1 MISGFFLTNGQNSE
15 GENRF
20 NELRNTPS
28 AHIVY
33 SDDNLLLSNAVD
45 SDALGDKVSN
55 PLVSENK
62 RVIVH
67 FSGMLYNRKEY
78 VQKYDLPLKPDS
90 RSSDADLI
98 LELYLTYGEN
108 LLSYLNGTFS
118 FLIYDKNK
126 GKLLLCRDRFGV
138 QPLYYLDAPGFL
150 VFSSTI
156 AGIVKL
162 TGRSKRLH
170 HPALAKILLFNYNVG
185 FDTLIEGIRRLPA
198 AHFLKTQGGSQPL
211 LKKYWSIDFSPVSRS
226 EETVCQDL
234 LQHLRRAVNSCLSDT
249 DQSGIF
255 LSGGMDSSTVLAL
268 SAEHKSINLNTFSY
282 RCKAASF
289 DESQYA
295 RQMAE
300 FACSHHHESEYSSDD
315 VLLMPE
321 VVKAMNE
328 PFSDV
333 GINIAT
339 YLLGREAAAA
349 GVGLI
354 LTGDGGDELFAGHPI
369 YEADK
374 IARYIDTVPRFLLR
388 PLFSLCRQLPD
399 SDQKKNL
406 SVKLKRFSESMSYP
420 RELLSHRWR
429 IYYDA
434 ASLHQVTD
442 ESLSDTVNWNDL
454 LKDIL
459 LINEKTRGFD
469 PLARSLAS
477 DYQTVVDFYLRR
489 NDLVRRF
496 NIDIRCP
503 MFDHKLV
510 EYCASLPSSLKI
522 KGWFDTKYIFK
533 KTMEPVLP
541 HSIIYRK
548 DKLGHSI
555 PLKNWIRDDDRVR
568 EMILD
573 HVSGETISRR
583 GLFKTD
589 TIAKMTND
597 HLSKKSNH
605 SHRLWTLAVM
615 EMWLRHHFD

>member
-1 MISGFFLTNGQNSE
+1 MISGFFLCNSHNSE
-15 GENRF
+15 GEDRF
-20 NELRNTPS
+20 KKLRDTPS
-28 AHIVY
+28 ANIVY
-33 SDDNLLLSNAVD
+33 TDDKLLLSNAVD
-45 SDALGDKVSN
+45 SAALGDRVSN
-55 PLVSENK
+55 PLVSEDK
-62 RVIVH
+62 RLVVY
-67 FSGMLYNRKEY
+67 FSGTLYNRSEQVK
-78 VQKYDLPLKPDS
+78 KYDLPLKADTTI
-90 RSSDADLI
+90 SDADLI
-98 LELYLTYGEN
+98 LQLYRSFGEN
-108 LLSYLNGTFS
+108 LLSHLEGTFS
-118 FLIYDKNK
+118 FLIYDK
-126 GKLLLCRDRFGV
+126 GEEKLLLCRDRFGV
-138 QPLYYLDAPGFL
+138 QPLYYSTNPGFL

-156 AGIVKL
+156 AGIVRLSGKE
-162 TGRSKRLH
+162 KNLH

-185 FDTLIEGIRRLPA
+185 FDTLIDGIKRLPA
-198 AHFLKTQGGSQPL
+198 AHFLKIHGGTQPL
-211 LKKYWSIDFSPVSRS
+211 LKRYWSIDFSPVSRP
-226 EETVCQDL
+226 EETVCEDL
-234 LQHLRRAVNSCLSDT
+234 LTHLRRAVGLCLSGA
-249 DQSGIF
+249 DQSGVF
-255 LSGGMDSSTVLAL
+255 LSGGMDSSTMLAL
-268 SAEHKSINLNTFSY
+268 SAEHESINLNTFSY

-300 FACSHHHESEYSSDD
+300 FTQSHHHESEYSSDD

-321 VVKAMNE
+321 VVKAMSE

-349 GVGLI
+349 GTGLI

-374 IARYIDTVPRFLLR
+374 IARYIDTVPRFLLK
-388 PLFSLCRQLPD
+388 PLFSLFRQLPD

-434 ASLHQVTD
+434 AALLHVSSD
-442 ESLSDTVNWNDL
+442 NFSDTVDWNDL
-454 LKDIL
+454 LDDIL
-459 LINEKTRGFD
+459 QVNEKTAGLD
-469 PLARSLAS
+469 PLTRSLSS

-496 NIDIRCP
+496 NVDIRYP

-510 EYCASLPSSLKI
+510 EYCASMPSSLKI
-522 KGWFDTKYIFK
+522 KDWFDTKYIFK
-533 KTMEPVLP
+533 KAMEPILP

-555 PLKNWIRDDDRVR
+555 PLKNWIRDDHKVR

-573 HVSGETISRR
+573 HVSTETINKR

-589 TIAKMTND
+589 AIAKMTND
-597 HLSKKSNH
+597 HLNKKSNH

>member
-1 MISGFFLTNGQNSE
+1 MISGFFLTNGQNPES
-15 GENRF
+15 ENRF
-20 NELRNTPS
+20 KELRNTPS
-28 AHIVY
+28 AGIVY
-33 SDDNLLLSNAVD
+33 ADDTLLLSDTVD
-45 SDALGDKVSN
+45 SDALGDKKCN
-55 PLVSENK
+55 PLVSEDK
-62 RVIVH
+62 RLVIS
-67 FSGMLYNRKEY
+67 FSGTLYNRVEHVK
-78 VQKYDLPLKPDS
+78 KYDLPLEADS
-90 RSSDADLI
+90 STGDADLI
-98 LELYLTYGEN
+98 VQLYLAFGEN
-108 LLSYLNGTFS
+108 LLSHLNGTFS
-118 FLIYDKNK
+118 FLIYDKDEE
-126 GKLLLCRDRFGV
+126 KLLLCRDRFGV
-138 QPLYYLDAPGFL
+138 QPLYYFDAPGFF

-156 AGIVKL
+156 AGVIRL
-162 TGRSKRLH
+162 TGQSKNLH

-185 FDTLIEGIRRLPA
+185 FDTLIEGIKRLPA
-198 AHFLKTQGGSQPL
+198 AHFLKIHGGTQPL
-211 LKKYWSIDFSPVSRS
+211 LKKYWSIDFSPISRP
-226 EETVCQDL
+226 EEEVCHDL
-234 LQHLRRAVNSCLSDT
+234 LQHLRRAVGSCLSDT
-249 DQSGIF
+249 GQSGVF
-255 LSGGMDSSTVLAL
+255 LSGGMDSSTMLAL
-268 SAEHKSINLNTFSY
+268 SSEYKSTPINTFSY

-300 FACSHHHESEYSSDD
+300 FTRSHHHESEYSSDD

-321 VVKAMNE
+321 VVKGMNE

-339 YLLGREAAAA
+339 YLLGKEAAAA
-349 GVGLI
+349 GTGLI

-374 IARYIDTVPRFLLR
+374 IARYIDTVPRFLTG
-388 PLFSLCRQLPD
+388 PLFSLFKQLPD

-420 RELLSHRWR
+420 RQLLSHRWR

-434 ASLHQVTD
+434 ATLLHVSSD
-442 ESLSDTVNWNDL
+442 NLSDTIDWKDL

-459 LINEKTRGFD
+459 QVNEKTTALD
-469 PLARSLAS
+469 PLAKSLAS
-477 DYQTVVDFYLRR
+477 DYQTVVDFYFRR

-496 NIDIRCP
+496 NIDIRYP

-522 KGWFDTKYIFK
+522 KDWFDTKYIFK
-533 KTMEPVLP
+533 KAMEPVLP

-555 PLKNWIRDDDRVR
+555 PLKNWIRDDRKVR

-573 HVSGETISRR
+573 HVSEETISRR
-583 GLFKTD
+583 GLFSTD
-589 TIAKMTND
+589 AITKMTND
-597 HLSKKSNH
+597 HLNKKSNH
-605 SHRLWTLAVM
+605 SHRLWSLAVM

>member
-1 MISGFFLTNGQNSE
+1 MISGFFLTNGQNSK
-15 GENRF
+15 GVNRF
-20 NELRNTPS
+20 KELRNTPS
-28 AHIVY
+28 THIVY
-33 SDDNLLLSNAVD
+33 TDDNLILSNTVD
-45 SDALGDKVSN
+45 RDALGDKICN

-62 RVIVH
+62 KLIVH
-67 FSGMLYNRKEY
+67 FSGTIYNRKEY
-78 VQKYDLPLKPDS
+78 IQKYDLPLKPDS
-90 RSSDADLI
+90 SSGDADLI
-98 LELYLTYGEN
+98 LALYLTFGEN
-108 LLSYLNGTFS
+108 LLTHLDGTFS
-118 FLIYDKNK
+118 FLIYDKNEE
-126 GKLLLCRDRFGV
+126 KLLLCRDHFGV
-138 QPLYYLDAPGFL
+138 EPLYYFEAPDFF

-156 AGIVKL
+156 AGILRL
-162 TGRSKRLH
+162 TGQSKNLH

-185 FDTLIEGIRRLPA
+185 FDTLVEGIKRLPP
-198 AHFLKTQGGSQPL
+198 AHFLKIHGGQPL
-211 LKKYWSIDFSPVSRS
+211 LKRYWSIDFTPVSRP
-226 EETVCQDL
+226 EETVCQEL
-234 LQHLRRAVNSCLSDT
+234 LQHLRRAVGSCLSGT
-249 DQSGIF
+249 DQSGVF
-255 LSGGMDSSTVLAL
+255 LSGGMDSSTMLAL
-268 SAEHKSINLNTFSY
+268 SAEHEPTSLDTFSY

-300 FACSHHHESEYSSDD
+300 FAGSHHHESEYSSND

-339 YLLGREAAAA
+339 YLLGREAAAT
-349 GVGLI
+349 GTGLI
-354 LTGDGGDELFAGHPI
+354 LTGDGGDELFAGHPV

-374 IARYIDTVPRFLLR
+374 IARYIDTIPRFLLG
-388 PLFSLCRQLPD
+388 PLFSLFRQLPD

-434 ASLHQVTD
+434 ASLLQLAGENLTD
-442 ESLSDTVNWNDL
+442 AVNWNNL
-454 LKDIL
+454 LEDIL
-459 LINEKTRGFD
+459 LINEKTSSFD

-489 NDLVRRF
+489 NDLIRRF
-496 NIDIRCP
+496 NIDIRYP
-503 MFDHKLV
+503 MFDRKLV

-555 PLKNWIRDDDRVR
+555 PLKNWIRDDNRVR

-583 GLFKTD
+583 GLFKTS
-589 TIAKMTND
+589 TIAEMTND
-597 HLSKKSNH
+597 HLRKKSNH